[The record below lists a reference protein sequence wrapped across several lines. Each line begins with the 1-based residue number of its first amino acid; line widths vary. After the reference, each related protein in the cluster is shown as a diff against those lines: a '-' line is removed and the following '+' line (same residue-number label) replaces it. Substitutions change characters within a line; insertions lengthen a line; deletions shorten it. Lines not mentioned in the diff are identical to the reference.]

1 MDHHPLLSWNKRG
14 FVIGEH
20 LSGCRHFP
28 STVMYLK
35 KKIATYLYRVN
46 WLMGHNRL
54 LYSCLGQE
62 KVIFRLL
69 QSAELRDSWQQVEK
83 SHTPKLQF
91 PLRIKTSLVT
101 GVLFQQVYFLA
112 LLAID
117 WDVNCTSCAL
127 LKIRPECLRHTYAQ
141 TYMHTPSKHRWV
153 HTHKHTHTHRPLF
166 SVWVAQPWPTAEGP
180 VPTDVISHCRG
191 NRYRWLWLR
200 PWDARSLWSSYPW
213 VHLVYSWD
221 KMNIKQAG

>member
-101 GVLFQQVYFLA
+101 GVWFQQVYFLA

-127 LKIRPECLRHTYAQ
+127 FKIQPECLRHTYAQ
-141 TYMHTPSKHRWV
+141 TYMHRWV
-153 HTHKHTHTHRPLF
+153 HTHKHAKTQATVVAVFSLDSSAVSYCRRPC
-166 SVWVAQPWPTAEGP
+166 SNW
-180 VPTDVISHCRG
+180 C
-191 NRYRWLWLR
+191 Y
-200 PWDARSLWSSYPW
+200 
-213 VHLVYSWD
+213 
-221 KMNIKQAG
+221 